1 MKNKKACLAKMWG
14 RRQKFVKFI
23 ENYISNA

>member
-23 ENYISNA
+23 ENYINNA